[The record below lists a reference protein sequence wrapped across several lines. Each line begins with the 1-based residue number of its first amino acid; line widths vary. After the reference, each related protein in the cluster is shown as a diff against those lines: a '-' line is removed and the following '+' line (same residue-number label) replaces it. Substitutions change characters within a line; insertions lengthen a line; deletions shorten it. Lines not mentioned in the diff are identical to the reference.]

1 MGKIYGLLKIAIM
14 VLAFAVVLTGAYLLY
29 NRLSSQVQLGGIA
42 TVAHTTA
49 SQDAAGEGTETQA
62 EEEPAPDFT
71 VYDREGN
78 AVTLTDFRGKPVILN
93 FWASWCGPCVS
104 EMPDLQDAYDTYG
117 EQIHFVLVNLTDGNQ
132 ETVESATKFLDEKG
146 YTFPVYFDTDIDAA
160 AAYGVN
166 AVPMTIFLDAQG
178 YGIAWAQGAMS
189 AEMIQQGVD
198 MVLGAE

>member
-42 TVAHTTA
+42 TVSHTTA

-62 EEEPAPDFT
+62 EVEPAPDFT

>member
-29 NRLSSQVQLGGIA
+29 NRLSGQVQLGGIA

-62 EEEPAPDFT
+62 EVEPAPDFT